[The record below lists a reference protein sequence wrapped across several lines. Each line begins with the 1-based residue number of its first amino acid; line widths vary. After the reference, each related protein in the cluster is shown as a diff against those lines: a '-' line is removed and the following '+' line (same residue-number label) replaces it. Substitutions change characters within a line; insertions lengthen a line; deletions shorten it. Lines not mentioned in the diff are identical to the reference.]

1 MAMEHVLE
9 ALKAAIECANQ
20 AKVEYD
26 RAKAKVNETS
36 NQQVQLAEMLA
47 KKEAELK
54 KVEAIL
60 GPALNS
66 KQLLDQSIKAKAD
79 AEAAMKEL
87 RIRSEAF
94 ATFSQAEEKRIEA
107 KRRDQEKQ
115 AAELNDKA
123 ENIMQREINLERLV
137 IEKVQRLFPHQK
149 IGG

>member
-1 MAMEHVLE
+1 MAMEHVLSE
-9 ALKAAIECANQ
+9 LKAAIECANQ
-20 AKVEYD
+20 AKIEYD
-26 RAKAKVNETS
+26 TAKAKVNETA
-36 NQQVQLAEMLA
+36 NQQTKKAEELA
-47 KKEAELK
+47 KKEKALK
-54 KVEAIL
+54 EIESIL

-66 KQLLDQSIKAKAD
+66 KQLLDQSLKVKAE

-94 ATFSQAEEKRIEA
+94 AAYSQSEEKRVEA

-123 ENIMQREINLERLV
+123 ENITQREINLERLV